1 MADGTR
7 ATIEARRRARS
18 LPETEDEPMMRLGMM
33 SGLGWMGMGFMG
45 HGCLLPVGLVVG
57 AVWLATTGL
66 AGRDR
71 RRADDDADAILRRR
85 LAAGEIDA
93 EQYAQA
99 RAALGLKERA

>member
-1 MADGTR
+1 
-7 ATIEARRRARS
+7 
-18 LPETEDEPMMRLGMM
+18 MMGDSGWLGM
-33 SGLGWMGMGFMG
+33 GLMGLWM
-45 HGCLLPVGLVVG
+45 LLPLGLATG

-85 LAAGEIDA
+85 LAAGEIDT

-99 RAALGLKERA
+99 RAALGLPKGM

>member
-1 MADGTR
+1 MMAVD
-7 ATIEARRRARS
+7 
-18 LPETEDEPMMRLGMM
+18 MMAGF
-33 SGLGWMGMGFMG
+33 GWLGMGFMG
-45 HGCLLPVGLVVG
+45 LWMLLPLGLVVG
-57 AVWLATTGL
+57 ALWLAATGL

-99 RAALGLKERA
+99 RAALGLTERA

>member
-1 MADGTR
+1 M
-7 ATIEARRRARS
+7 
-18 LPETEDEPMMRLGMM
+18 EDEPMMAVDMM
-33 SGLGWMGMGFMG
+33 GGFGWLGMGFMG
-45 HGCLLPVGLVVG
+45 LWMLLPVGLVVG

-99 RAALGLKERA
+99 RAALGLTERA